1 MQLNDLTS
9 QNQLDALI
17 ALALRE
23 DIFTGDVATQT
34 IVPISDQATALIT
47 AKADGT
53 VSGIDVAHRV
63 LCHLGENRFEALVKD
78 GDKVVAGQHLI
89 RVTAGYGLLL
99 TAERTLLNFMQ
110 RMSGIATATA
120 RLVDALKGTSAQLLD
135 TRKTLPGHR
144 YTDKM
149 AVRHGGGR
157 NHRMGLYDMAMLK
170 DNHIKISGGIKH
182 AVENARQQ
190 LPISVLIEVETSSLD
205 QVREAIAAGAD
216 VIMLDNMTNEMMA
229 EAVNI
234 IAHRAKT
241 EASGNITL
249 ERIASVAATGVDYV
263 SVGAI
268 THTVKALDISMNF
281 VENQS

>member
-1 MQLNDLTS
+1 
-9 QNQLDALI
+9 
-17 ALALRE
+17 
-23 DIFTGDVATQT
+23 
-34 IVPISDQATALIT
+34 
-47 AKADGT
+47 
-53 VSGIDVAHRV
+53 
-63 LCHLGENRFEALVKD
+63 
-78 GDKVVAGQHLI
+78 
-89 RVTAGYGLLL
+89 
-99 TAERTLLNFMQ
+99 
-110 RMSGIATATA
+110 
-120 RLVDALKGTSAQLLD
+120 
-135 TRKTLPGHR
+135 
-144 YTDKM
+144 
-149 AVRHGGGR
+149 
-157 NHRMGLYDMAMLK
+157 MGLYDMAMLK

-249 ERIASVAATGVDYV
+249 ERIASVAATGVDYI